1 MSEYRFGVTC
11 PQCGGELAHENA
23 SRPTDLGRRV
33 SAVVKCSRKGCRK
46 RWQIVTE
53 ILQARDLSLS
63 EVPS

>member
-1 MSEYRFGVTC
+1 MNEYRFGVTC
-11 PQCGGELAHENA
+11 PQCGGPLAHENA

-33 SAVVKCSRKGCRK
+33 TAVVKCDTKGCRK

-53 ILQARDLSLS
+53 ILLARDFPLS